1 MKDLVNGH
9 GGVIAIDKY
18 GNFGK
23 AFNTAKMVWAS
34 IKDNTLESGL
44 EQNEIE
50 TEQLWITTTSE
61 YHYNYSF

>member
-1 MKDLVNGH
+1 
-9 GGVIAIDKY
+9 
-18 GNFGK
+18 
-23 AFNTAKMVWAS
+23 MVWAS